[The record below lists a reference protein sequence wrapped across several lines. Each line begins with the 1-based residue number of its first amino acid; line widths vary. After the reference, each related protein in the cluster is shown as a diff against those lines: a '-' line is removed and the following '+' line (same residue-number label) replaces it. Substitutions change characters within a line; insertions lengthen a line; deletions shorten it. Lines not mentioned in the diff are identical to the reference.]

1 MRAGRLLLLLIIVMA
16 SIGLGFPDASRLLP
30 IPAMAADIEVGS
42 AGELEAVMTSAIS
55 EVRES
60 VKVGIAGYDEKSY
73 DINRIFNNVLEKNAD
88 LGFVAGC
95 STSITK
101 TFGKSDAMLEL
112 RLQYLYPPE
121 KVSAMRS
128 ETDRKA
134 DEIVRSIIKPG
145 MSEYEKVLA
154 VHDHLIRNSVYDRT
168 NADNASV
175 PPEEHEAYGVIVNGT
190 GVCDSYAKAV
200 KLLLDK
206 AGVECM
212 FIEGTGAET
221 PGKSADHA
229 WNIVSID
236 GEYYHLDATW
246 DDVSEERGSDATAY
260 YYFNLSDT
268 DVQNTHVWD
277 RSRYPECRGT
287 KYNYFVYNGLC
298 ADNYNEALSMLKKAV
313 SEREKRLMLRIA
325 DYSASEYNIE
335 DMIRKAA
342 EKARLHNGIRA
353 KWIINDS
360 LGIIDIEF
368 EY

>member
-1 MRAGRLLLLLIIVMA
+1 MRARRFFILLIIVLA
-16 SIGLGFPDASRLLP
+16 SIGLRLPDASHLLP
-30 IPAMAADIEVGS
+30 ITAIAADIEVES
-42 AGELEAVMTSAIS
+42 AAELEAVMTTAIR
-55 EVRES
+55 EVRENI
-60 VKVGIAGYDEKSY
+60 KVSIAGYDEQSY
-73 DINRIFNNVLEKNAD
+73 DINGIFNNVLEKNVD

-101 TFGKSDAMLEL
+101 TFGKSDALLEL
-112 RLQYLYPPE
+112 KLQYLYPPE

-128 ETDRKA
+128 ETDLKA
-134 DEIVRSIIKPG
+134 DEIVSRIIKPG

-154 VHDHLIRNSVYDRT
+154 VHDHMILNSVYDRA

-175 PPEEHEAYGVIVNGT
+175 PPEEHEAYGVLVNGV

-206 AGVECM
+206 AGMECVL
-212 FIEGTGAET
+212 IEGTGAEA

-229 WNIVSID
+229 WNIVRID

-246 DDVSEERGSDATAY
+246 DDVSEEWGSDATAY

-268 DVQNTHVWD
+268 DMQNTHVWD
-277 RSRYPECRGT
+277 RNRYPECRGT

-298 ADNYNEALSMLKKAV
+298 ADNYNEALYMLKKAV
-313 SEREKRLMLRIA
+313 SGREKRLMLRIA
-325 DYSASEYNIE
+325 DFRNSEYNIE
-335 DMIRKAA
+335 EMIRRAAKKAG
-342 EKARLHNGIRA
+342 LHYGIRA
-353 KWIINDS
+353 KWIINDP
-360 LGIIDIEF
+360 LGILDIEF

>member
-1 MRAGRLLLLLIIVMA
+1 MRARRFLILLIIVLA
-16 SIGLGFPDASRLLP
+16 SIGLGLPDASRLLP
-30 IPAMAADIEVGS
+30 ITAIAADIKVEN
-42 AGELEAVMTSAIS
+42 AAELEAVMTAAIR

-60 VKVGIAGYDEKSY
+60 VKVNIAGYDEQTY
-73 DINRIFNNVLEKNAD
+73 DLNSIFNNVLEKNAG

-95 STSITK
+95 STSVTK
-101 TFGKSDAMLEL
+101 TFGKSDALLEL
-112 RLQYLYPPE
+112 KLQYLYPPE
-121 KVSAMRS
+121 KVSALRS
-128 ETDRKA
+128 KTDLKA
-134 DEIVRSIIKPG
+134 DEIVSSIIKPG

-154 VHDHLIRNSVYDRT
+154 VHDHLIRNSVYDRA

-175 PPEEHEAYGVIVNGT
+175 PPEEHEAYGVIVNGI

-212 FIEGTGAET
+212 LIEGTSAET

-229 WNIVSID
+229 WNIVRLD

-246 DDVSEERGSDATAY
+246 DDVSEARGSDATAY

-268 DVQNTHVWD
+268 DMQNTHVWD
-277 RSRYPECRGT
+277 RNKYPACLGT
-287 KYNYFVYNGLC
+287 RYNYFVYNGLC
-298 ADNYNEALSMLKKAV
+298 ADNYNEAISMLKKAV
-313 SEREKRLMLRIA
+313 LEREKRLMLRVA

-335 DMIRKAA
+335 EMIRKAA
-342 EKARLHNGIRA
+342 EKARLRYGIRA
-353 KWIINDS
+353 KWIVNDS
-360 LGIIDIEF
+360 LGILDIEF